1 MIFSLFA
8 FRFTFEA
15 LDPVF
20 FPPGAAGNAFRGA
33 FGHILRRMAC
43 HPACLSPSVCEVRNQ
58 CAYARVFEP
67 ACLDG
72 PSGLADAPRPFVV
85 RAGALDGQSY
95 RAGEAFSIDV
105 HIFDLHEP
113 IVAYF
118 ILAFHQLAGSGIGA
132 ERGRIR
138 LTNVCAL
145 DATRQPGARIYDAD
159 AAGKSSFVNR
169 AFGDPLSLPLD
180 PLENAES
187 QTLTLRFI
195 TPTELKSDGKILRE
209 APFGI
214 VFARARDRIATLG
227 ALYGAGPIE
236 IDFRG
241 MAERAA
247 RVAVAGSTLRW
258 ESHRRKS
265 SRTHQVHPLG
275 GFIGEVCYQGNMAE
289 FIPFLKA
296 ASWAGIGRQTVWGK
310 GALEI
315 GESVK

>member
-33 FGHILRRMAC
+33 FGHILRRIAC
-43 HPACLSPSVCEVRNQ
+43 QPDCPSPRVCEVRDQ

-95 RAGEAFSIDV
+95 QSGEAFWIDV

-118 ILAFHQLAGSGIGA
+118 VLAFHQLAASGIGA

-138 LTNVCAL
+138 LIHVCAL
-145 DATRQPGARIYDAD
+145 DAARCPGARIYDAD
-159 AAGKSSFVNR
+159 ADGNR
-169 AFGDPLSLPLD
+169 SLTVAALTTLGDLLSLPLD
-180 PLENAES
+180 PLEDAGPQS
-187 QTLTLRFI
+187 LTLRFI

-214 VFARARDRIATLG
+214 VFARARDRVATLS
-227 ALYGAGPIE
+227 ALYGSGPIE

-247 RVAVAGSTLRW
+247 LVGVASSTLRW
-258 ESHRRKS
+258 ESHKRRS
-265 SRTHQVHPLG
+265 SRTQQVHPLS
-275 GFIGEVCYQGNMAE
+275 GFIGEVRYQGNMAE
-289 FIPFLKA
+289 FIPFLRA

-310 GALEI
+310 GAVEI
-315 GESVK
+315 V